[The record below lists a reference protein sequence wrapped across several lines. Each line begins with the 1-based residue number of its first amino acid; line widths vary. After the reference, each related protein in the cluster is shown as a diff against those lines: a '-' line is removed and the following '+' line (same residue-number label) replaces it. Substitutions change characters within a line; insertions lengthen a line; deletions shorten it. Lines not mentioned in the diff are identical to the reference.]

1 MTFGQTLISI
11 AGLIS
16 LAGCANATPDPAA
29 PSPSTYHVYFLGG
42 QSNMDGYGFNTDLP
56 DALSEPNPDVRIYHG
71 ASVEDG
77 ADGGGAGLWA
87 PLQPGHG
94 TGFSSDGQSNSRSD
108 RFGPELSF
116 AAALPAPAE
125 GAGIAIVK
133 FARGGTGLV
142 DGVSGYGSWDPD
154 YETGNRRNQYDN
166 ALTTIN
172 GAFQAGDIDGDGS
185 VDRLVPAGI
194 LWMQGEADAYDSVE
208 ASTEYA
214 QNVARLMDLLRA
226 ALRADDLPVVL
237 GRIQD
242 SGDTPDTRVM
252 AYSAEVQAQQE
263 AYAASDPCAAI
274 VTVTEDF
281 GFLPDGWHY
290 RSEDY
295 LTLGEAFADAVVQL
309 QPACGPNAA
318 R

>member
-1 MTFGQTLISI
+1 
-11 AGLIS
+11 
-16 LAGCANATPDPAA
+16 
-29 PSPSTYHVYFLGG
+29 
-42 QSNMDGYGFNTDLP
+42 
-56 DALSEPNPDVRIYHG
+56 
-71 ASVEDG
+71 
-77 ADGGGAGLWA
+77 
-87 PLQPGHG
+87 
-94 TGFSSDGQSNSRSD
+94 
-108 RFGPELSF
+108 
-116 AAALPAPAE
+116 
-125 GAGIAIVK
+125 
-133 FARGGTGLV
+133 
-142 DGVSGYGSWDPD
+142 
-154 YETGNRRNQYDN
+154 
-166 ALTTIN
+166 
-172 GAFQAGDIDGDGS
+172 
-185 VDRLVPAGI
+185 
-194 LWMQGEADAYDSVE
+194 ADAYDSVE

-242 SGDTPDTRVM
+242 SGDTPDTQVM
-252 AYSAEVQAQQE
+252 AYSAEVRAQQE

-274 VTVTEDF
+274 VTVTEAF